1 MNVKRYVSGFL
12 TTAHAERK
20 ALFPKVPRRFG
31 RAWTVFRDSRH
42 IAAFTLVE
50 AALSLVIMGLLVAA
64 CLSAVLFNEV
74 SVRKAK
80 EEAIAMDFLTH
91 YVENIK
97 ALPFTSI
104 VPGFPINSLFNGANG
119 APLIVLPKADSWVP
133 LNTTGYQT
141 FHPDLLWL
149 NNRNPAMQVT
159 LAQNTVGGVLHDIE
173 VSIKLDWDPPLA
185 RGRRLEVRVDCLRT
199 KDVTTL

>member
-1 MNVKRYVSGFL
+1 MNVKPCISSFL

-20 ALFPKVPRRFG
+20 ALFPEVPRRLG
-31 RAWTVFRDSRH
+31 RPWTGFRDSRH
-42 IAAFTLVE
+42 IAAFTLAE
-50 AALSLVIMGLLVAA
+50 AVLSLGIMGIFVAA
-64 CLSAVLFNEV
+64 CLSAIVFNEV

-97 ALPFTSI
+97 ALPFTSV

-119 APLIVLPKADSWVP
+119 APLITIPQADSWVP
-133 LNTTGYQT
+133 LNTTDFQT
-141 FHPDLLWL
+141 FQPDLLWL
-149 NNRNPAMQVT
+149 SNRNPTMQVT
-159 LAQNTVGGVLHDIE
+159 LTQKNVGGLLHDIE
-173 VSIKLDWDPPLA
+173 VSVKIHWDAPLA
-185 RGRRLEVRVDCLRT
+185 RGGRLEVRVDCLRT